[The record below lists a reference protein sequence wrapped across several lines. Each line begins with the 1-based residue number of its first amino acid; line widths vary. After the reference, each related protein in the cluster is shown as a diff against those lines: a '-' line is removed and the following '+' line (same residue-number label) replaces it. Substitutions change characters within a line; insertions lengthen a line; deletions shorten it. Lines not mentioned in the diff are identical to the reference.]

1 MTSKTKL
8 LQLFV
13 PVALVVSACGGGG
26 ADEEKAGAQ
35 QAAAYPVIEI
45 EARTTTI
52 YSTYPATIE
61 GQQNIEIRPKV
72 EGFIERIFVDEGAT
86 VQKGQDLFLIN
97 APQFEQEARSAR
109 AAVQI
114 AQANVNS
121 AQMEVNKV
129 RPLVEK
135 NIISKY
141 QLESAL
147 FSLQS
152 QEAQLAQAKA
162 TLANASTNVG
172 YTRITSP
179 VNGVIGTLPYKIGS
193 LVSSNTPLPLTTVSN
208 VSNIFAYFSINEKQ
222 VLEIAGNFG
231 GPSTIDKLAAMP
243 PVSLILANGTEY
255 KHPGKIE
262 TTGGLINTATGS
274 ISVRATFPNPG
285 NLIRSGSSG
294 SVKIPIT
301 IDSAIV
307 IPQKAT
313 YEIQGKKF
321 VYIVAEDGSISSKA
335 VAVMDNDDGKFYIV
349 EDGLAKGDRVVIDG
363 LATLRDGITI
373 KPAPVNADSLYKPID
388 NN

>member
-1 MTSKTKL
+1 YLIYCTFEKQTITPRFFMTSKTKL

-13 PVALVVSACGGGG
+13 PVALVVSACGG

-86 VQKGQDLFLIN
+86 VRKGQDLFLIN

-121 AQMEVNKV
+121 AQMEVNNV
-129 RPLVEK
+129 RPLDRK
-135 NIISKY
+135 SIISKY

-179 VNGVIGTLPYKIGS
+179 V
-193 LVSSNTPLPLTTVSN
+193 
-208 VSNIFAYFSINEKQ
+208 
-222 VLEIAGNFG
+222 
-231 GPSTIDKLAAMP
+231 
-243 PVSLILANGTEY
+243 
-255 KHPGKIE
+255 
-262 TTGGLINTATGS
+262 
-274 ISVRATFPNPG
+274 
-285 NLIRSGSSG
+285 
-294 SVKIPIT
+294 
-301 IDSAIV
+301 
-307 IPQKAT
+307 
-313 YEIQGKKF
+313 
-321 VYIVAEDGSISSKA
+321 
-335 VAVMDNDDGKFYIV
+335 
-349 EDGLAKGDRVVIDG
+349 
-363 LATLRDGITI
+363 
-373 KPAPVNADSLYKPID
+373 
-388 NN
+388 

>member
-86 VQKGQDLFLIN
+86 VRKGQDLFLIN

>member
-35 QAAAYPVIEI
+35 QAAAYPVSEI
-45 EARTTTI
+45 EARTTTS

-61 GQQNIEIRPKV
+61 GMQNSVIRPTA
-72 EGFIERIFVDEGAT
+72 EGFIARIFVDGRPS
-86 VQKGQDLFLIN
+86 VRRGKDFFLII

-114 AQANVNS
+114 AQANVKS

-193 LVSSNTPLPLTTVSN
+193 LV
-208 VSNIFAYFSINEKQ
+208 
-222 VLEIAGNFG
+222 
-231 GPSTIDKLAAMP
+231 
-243 PVSLILANGTEY
+243 
-255 KHPGKIE
+255 
-262 TTGGLINTATGS
+262 
-274 ISVRATFPNPG
+274 
-285 NLIRSGSSG
+285 
-294 SVKIPIT
+294 
-301 IDSAIV
+301 
-307 IPQKAT
+307 
-313 YEIQGKKF
+313 
-321 VYIVAEDGSISSKA
+321 
-335 VAVMDNDDGKFYIV
+335 
-349 EDGLAKGDRVVIDG
+349 
-363 LATLRDGITI
+363 
-373 KPAPVNADSLYKPID
+373 
-388 NN
+388 

>member
-1 MTSKTKL
+1 MTSNFKL
-8 LQLFV
+8 LHLLV
-13 PVALVVSACGGGG
+13 PVTLLLSACGGGSK
-26 ADEEKAGAQ
+26 DEAGAGAE
-35 QAAAYPVIEI
+35 QATAYPVIEI

-52 YSTYPATIE
+52 HSTYPASIE

-72 EGFIERIFVDEGAT
+72 EGFIEQIYVDEGAT
-86 VQKGQDLFLIN
+86 VKKGQTLFLIN
-97 APQFEQEARSAR
+97 APQFEQEVRSAR

-141 QLESAL
+141 QLETAL

-208 VSNIFAYFSINEKQ
+208 VSNIYAYFSINEKQ
-222 VLEIAGNFG
+222 VLEIAGKFG
-231 GPSTIDKLAAMP
+231 GPSTVDKLAAMP

-255 KHPGKIE
+255 QHPGKIE

-321 VYIVAEDGSISSKA
+321 VYIVAEDGSISSRA
-335 VAVMDNDDGKFYIV
+335 IAVMDNDDGQFYIV
-349 EDGLAKGDRVVIDG
+349 EDGLAKGDRVVIEG

-373 KPAPVNADSLYKPID
+373 KPAPVNTDSLYKPIH
-388 NN
+388 N